1 MIARIL
7 MTLCV
12 IFVFALSPMPAA
24 HACETGLILG
34 GAIKA
39 GSCGGSLA
47 WRFDQQRNA
56 FVKGG
61 IPDGGKGAPHY
72 YYANFTRCEAGV
84 DCMAAHTCDASG
96 LRFNVEAWLLGPDG
110 SRASVTP
117 IRDTVC
123 GYPERVVPAGEVSA
137 LAHEEIRK
145 RITAP
150 TLTSAPP
157 GKTLVNIITVY
168 STNRQPEPRIDVT
181 TPVPGS
187 IVAVPEYRWDFG
199 DGQTALG
206 PGLQWS
212 APDDPNKLPGKYLGP
227 VWRTSGIKHVTLT
240 VTWRVRFQ
248 LEGVIDVPLEPIVF
262 TATEDK
268 QVMTARAVLVNQ

>member
-1 MIARIL
+1 
-7 MTLCV
+7 
-12 IFVFALSPMPAA
+12 
-24 HACETGLILG
+24 
-34 GAIKA
+34 
-39 GSCGGSLA
+39 
-47 WRFDQQRNA
+47 
-56 FVKGG
+56 
-61 IPDGGKGAPHY
+61 
-72 YYANFTRCEAGV
+72 
-84 DCMAAHTCDASG
+84 MAAHTCDAGG
-96 LRFNVEAWLLGPDG
+96 LRFNVDAWLLRPDG
-110 SRASVTP
+110 TRENVP
-117 IRDTVC
+117 PVQDTVC
-123 GYPERVVPAGEVSA
+123 VYPEKVVPAAEVSA

-145 RITAP
+145 RISAP

-187 IVAVPEYRWDFG
+187 IGAVPEYRWDFG

-248 LEGVIDVPLEPIVF
+248 LQGVIDVPLEPIVF
-262 TATEDK
+262 TVTEDK
-268 QVMTARAVLVNQ
+268 QVMTARAVLVNR

>member
-1 MIARIL
+1 VRPS
-7 MTLCV
+7 
-12 IFVFALSPMPAA
+12 FVYENERA
-24 HACETGLILG
+24 GLRY
-34 GAIKA
+34 
-39 GSCGGSLA
+39 SYE
-47 WRFDQQRNA
+47 RF
-56 FVKGG
+56 V
-61 IPDGGKGAPHY
+61 
-72 YYANFTRCEAGV
+72 RCEANL
-84 DCMAAHTCDASG
+84 DCAAMHTCDGGG
-96 LRFNVEAWLLGPDG
+96 LRYNVRVWLLRHDG
-110 SRASVTP
+110 TRENVPAVQ
-117 IRDTVC
+117 DTVC
-123 GYPERVVPAGEVSA
+123 VYPEKVVPAAEVSA

-145 RITAP
+145 RISAP

-168 STNRQPEPRIDVT
+168 STNRQPEPRIDIT

-187 IVAVPEYRWDFG
+187 IVAMPEYRWDFG

-248 LEGVIDVPLEPIVF
+248 LQGVIDVPLEPIVF